1 MILFNAQCNK
11 CIIEEVQL
19 YFCSYKDFVNCDDDR
34 LKVILS
40 ALNAAN
46 VGHYNDLRIKYPG
59 FILEPPLIDINKLV
73 QVIQC
78 IYLAQVV
85 KYLLGVAKKD

>member
-1 MILFNAQCNK
+1 MILFNSQCNK
-11 CIIEEVQL
+11 CITEEVQL
-19 YFCSYKDFVNCDDDR
+19 YFRSHEDFVNCENDR

-46 VGHYNDLRIKYPG
+46 VGCYNDLRIKYTG
-59 FILEPPLIDINKLV
+59 FIFEPPFIDINKLV

-78 IYLAQVV
+78 IY
-85 KYLLGVAKKD
+85 VA